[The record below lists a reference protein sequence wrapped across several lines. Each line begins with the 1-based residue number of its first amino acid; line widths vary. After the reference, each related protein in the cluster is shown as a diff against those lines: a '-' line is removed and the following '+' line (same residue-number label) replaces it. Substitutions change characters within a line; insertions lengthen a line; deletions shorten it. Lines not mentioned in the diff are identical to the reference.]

1 VRKILAFDENDAIAD
16 FGDHIGGDR
25 RTFGPWHK
33 SMLTSAAHRRIARG
47 GFGVPCVDF
56 RVEAPQSFQ
65 YISNGLMVN
74 MQVARLYDFGDIR
87 VEDSAR
93 PEVGPNDMLVRAS
106 ACGICSGD
114 IMPWYIKRK
123 APLVLG
129 HEPVGVVEEAGS
141 SVRGFKRG
149 ERVFVHHHA
158 PCFQCAACRRGE
170 YVQCATWRATNIRP
184 GGMAEYF
191 LVSAENQ
198 RDTLKLPDSI
208 SDANGVLIEPAACVV
223 KSLKRSGLKKG
234 ETILIIGLGI
244 MGMMHVKIARDLGA
258 GTIIGADLFHTRANR
273 AMELG
278 ADRGIV
284 VAGDNLVEQ
293 VREITNGAMCDV
305 VIVGPGTSRAINTG
319 IAAAG
324 KGATVVQ
331 FTATPPEDELVVK
344 PHDLYFNETRLVP
357 SYSCGPDETREAMS
371 LVERGVINAD
381 ELVTH
386 RFPLAQIT
394 EAFETAQKPESLK
407 VIVTF
412 GEK

>member
-1 VRKILAFDENDAIAD
+1 
-16 FGDHIGGDR
+16 
-25 RTFGPWHK
+25 
-33 SMLTSAAHRRIARG
+33 
-47 GFGVPCVDF
+47 
-56 RVEAPQSFQ
+56 
-65 YISNGLMVN
+65 

-87 VEDSAR
+87 VEENAR
-93 PEVGPNDMLVRAS
+93 PQVGITDILVRAS

-129 HEPVGVVEEAGS
+129 HEPVGVVEDTGGA
-141 SVRGFKRG
+141 VMGFKRG
-149 ERVFVHHHA
+149 DRVFVHHHA
-158 PCFQCAACRRGE
+158 PCFQCPACRRGE
-170 YVQCATWRATNIRP
+170 YVQCATWRATNIVP

-191 LVSAENQ
+191 LVSAANQ

-208 SDANGVLIEPAACVV
+208 DDANGVLIEPAACVV
-223 KSLKRSGLKKG
+223 KSLKRSGLKSG

-244 MGMMHVKIARDLGA
+244 MGMMHVKLARNLGA
-258 GTIIGADLFHTRANR
+258 GMIIGADLFHSRANR
-273 AMELG
+273 AVELG
-278 ADRGIV
+278 AHKGIV

-293 VREITNGAMCDV
+293 VREITKGAMADV
-305 VIVGPGTSRAINTG
+305 VIVGPGTSKAIATG

-331 FTATPPEDELVVK
+331 FTATPPDDELLVK

-357 SYSCGPDETREAMS
+357 SYSCGPDETREALA
-371 LVERGVINAD
+371 LVERGVINAN

-386 RFPLAQIT
+386 RFPLAKIS
-394 EAFETAQKPESLK
+394 EAFATAQKPESLK

-412 GEK
+412 